1 MSFPLHARLGMQRTS
16 VSVDRPALPVVN
28 PAPFFLPAVAPW
40 VCRTLGLCLLGL
52 FALLPA
58 QAQAQTGLKIQLVPE
73 VTAVAPGQPF
83 RVGLFIQHEKGWH
96 TYWRQPGI
104 VGIPTSMAWE
114 LPEGFKAGE
123 LEYPEPESVLMFR
136 IKAQGYERDVLLQ
149 TVITPPGNLKP
160 GDKVTLRG
168 KATWMCCGNTCHP
181 GNGELSL
188 ELPVAARSDDDAR
201 WKPVFEKER
210 EAYARTSEVWQ
221 AEASES
227 GLKVTLTLRP
237 GKGAQSFAAGE
248 TVIFFTEDGW
258 INSDEPQPQQVNA
271 DGSLTVHLTRADVYL
286 GKGIPDRL
294 AGVVQRKSGW
304 EMGQSWRSLSLAPAL
319 KRP

>member
-1 MSFPLHARLGMQRTS
+1 MQRT
-16 VSVDRPALPVVN
+16 SVDRPALPAVN
-28 PAPFFLPAVAPW
+28 PAPFFLPAAAAPW
-40 VCRTLGLCLLGL
+40 AGRMLGLFLLGL
-52 FALLPA
+52 LALLPA
-58 QAQAQTGLKIQLVPE
+58 QVQAHTGLKIQLVPE
-73 VTAVAPGQPF
+73 VTAIVPGKPF

-104 VGIPTSMAWE
+104 VGVPTSMAWE
-114 LPEGFKAGE
+114 LPAGFKAGE

-149 TVITPPGNLKP
+149 TVITPPGNLKL

-181 GNGELSL
+181 GNGDFSL
-188 ELPVAARSDDDAR
+188 DLPVAAKSEDNAE
-201 WKPVFEKER
+201 WKPAFEKER
-210 EAYARTSEVWQ
+210 AAYVRMSEAWL
-221 AEASES
+221 AEASEE

-237 GKGAQSFAAGE
+237 ARGARAFEAGE

-286 GKGIPDRL
+286 GKGIPSKL
-294 AGVVQRKSGW
+294 AGVVQRNGGW
-304 EMGQSWRSLSLAPAL
+304 VNGEAWRSLSIAPEL